1 MNILFCGTNVPDK
14 IEYNSRSISAAGNR
28 YQNNVISCLKEMGHT
43 VCDLSYVRIPKED
56 GSASLSSEGRSCDS
70 SADIWEQSSYTA
82 TTLTKRSIPARIR
95 AVKDFHKQ
103 IRECV
108 ERADIVMSYNV
119 HYAWLDLPTEARIQG
134 KRSAVFLADYS
145 GPECFKNPVRRIYAW
160 KMKNAMRR
168 YDVVIGLSK
177 NIERYLRPDQRFI
190 LLEGGI
196 DKKVFDHFECEN
208 SEPDR
213 QICACDKQTR
223 DHVISDGTNALTYM
237 YSGLLSHVTG
247 VDMLLDAM
255 KVLSDRN
262 IRLVITGKGDLEDE
276 VKKAAEEDSRI
287 TYAGHLE
294 YDDYL
299 NMLKKADVLVNPRSM
314 DLPENQNNFPSKIMD
329 YLSSGKRIISTRFAG
344 YEKFSECIDFI
355 DSSAESLADA
365 MNDISEK
372 TLKISATQRKQEEDE
387 RYGCNRRFASQFL
400 WVNELKNV
408 IDEIM

>member
-1 MNILFCGTNVPDK
+1 MNILFCGTNVLDK
-14 IEYNSRSISAAGNR
+14 IECNSRSISAAGNR

-56 GSASLSSEGRSCDS
+56 GSASLSSEGRSCDNS
-70 SADIWEQSSYTA
+70 VDIWEQSSYKVTM
-82 TTLTKRSIPARIR
+82 LTKRDIMARIR

-145 GPECFKNPVRRIYAW
+145 GPECFRNPVRRIYAW
-160 KMKNAMRR
+160 EMKNAMRR

-177 NIERYLRPDQRFI
+177 NIEKYLKPEQRFI

-196 DKKVFDHFECEN
+196 DKKVFDHFACD
-208 SEPDR
+208 SDEPD
-213 QICACDKQTR
+213 KQAGG
-223 DHVISDGTNALTYM
+223 HVVSDGTNALTYM

-299 NMLKKADVLVNPRSM
+299 NRLKKADVLVNPRSM

-344 YEKFSECIDFI
+344 YEKFSECIDFT
-355 DSSAESLADA
+355 DSSVEGIADKIDKISEEAAKTDASQRCSADA
-365 MNDISEK
+365 
-372 TLKISATQRKQEEDE
+372 E
-387 RYGCNRRFASQFL
+387 RRRYNREFAKQFL
-400 WVNELKNV
+400 WENELKNV